1 MATSLA
7 PLTNGDVARV
17 KIPYRPRR
25 EQRAFHAL
33 GTRFRVFVCHR
44 RLGKTVAAVNE
55 AIKATTTCALPDAH
69 GAYIAPFR
77 NQAKKV
83 AWAYVKNYTRAI
95 PGMKFDE
102 ADLIAKFP
110 NGALFYL
117 AGADN
122 LHALRGD
129 YYDHAVIDE
138 VSQCH
143 PLLWAQV
150 LRPALSDRRGSATF
164 IGTPQGRDEFHRIWT
179 AAAELEGW
187 SRLMYRASET
197 AIIHPE
203 ELAALKREMDEDSYR
218 QEYEC
223 DFDAAIKGA
232 YFGKQM
238 REAAEAGRIG
248 AVPYDAALDVHTSHD
263 LGRRDYMVT
272 LYWQTSPSGQVRC
285 IDCDAFVGG
294 DLPLMVKKL
303 REKPYL
309 YSGEHA
315 LPHDVRVTELGGGGS
330 RFEQLW
336 DMGLRGQIVQKVGH
350 MDGVQATRRMLS
362 RVWWDATRGDCP
374 HLLEAMRQYR
384 AEYDE
389 RGRHLAETAAKHWSS
404 DFADAVR
411 YFALHPASGSN
422 YRPRGEQT
430 ELVLRLNADLDRAA
444 V

>member
-1 MATSLA
+1 MPDSLTDA
-7 PLTNGDVARV
+7 DIERV
-17 KIPYRPRR
+17 RIPYKPRR
-25 EQRAFHAL
+25 EQRAFHRL

-44 RLGKTVAAVNE
+44 RLGKTVAAVNQ
-55 AIKATTTCALPDAH
+55 AIRATTSCKLPDAH
-69 GAYIAPFR
+69 GVYIAPFR

-83 AWAYVKNYTRAI
+83 AWQYVKNFTRAI

-102 ADLIAKFP
+102 ADLIARFP

-164 IGTPQGRDEFHRIWT
+164 IGTPSGRDSFHEHWT
-179 AAAELEGW
+179 KAATLDGW
-187 SRLMYRASET
+187 SRLMFKCSQT
-197 AIIHPE
+197 SIIHPE
-203 ELAALKREMDEDSYR
+203 EVVALKAEMDPDSYR

-232 YFGKQM
+232 YFGVQM
-238 REAAEAGRIG
+238 REAGEAGRI
-248 AVPYDAALDVHTSHD
+248 ARVPYDSALDVHTSHD

-272 LYWQTSPSGQVRC
+272 LYWQVSPTGQIRC

-330 RFEQLW
+330 RYEQLW
-336 DMGLRGQIVQKVGH
+336 DLGLRGQIVQKVAH
-350 MDGVQATRRMLS
+350 MDGVQAVRRMFS
-362 RVWWDATRGDCP
+362 RVWWETDTGECP
-374 HLLEAMRQYR
+374 HLIEALRQYK

-411 YFALHPASGSN
+411 YFALHPVAGKN
-422 YRPRGEQT
+422 YRARGVVNARRE
-430 ELVLRLNADLDRAA
+430 ELNAELDRAA